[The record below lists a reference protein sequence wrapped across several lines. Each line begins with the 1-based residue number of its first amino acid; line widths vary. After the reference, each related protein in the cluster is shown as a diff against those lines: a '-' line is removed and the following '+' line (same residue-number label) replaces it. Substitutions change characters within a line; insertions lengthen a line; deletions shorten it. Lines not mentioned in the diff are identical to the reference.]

1 MPDRFRGSFPEKNAC
16 MPSRKNPMF
25 PFPRKMGPLLRN
37 RMIVLRRQ
45 NAELELSRKTRK
57 FINR

>member
-1 MPDRFRGSFPEKNAC
+1 MSDRFRSSFPEKNARV
-16 MPSRKNPMF
+16 PSRKNPMF

-45 NAELELSRKTRK
+45 NAELKLSRKIRK
-57 FINR
+57 SVNR

>member
-1 MPDRFRGSFPEKNAC
+1 MPDRFRGSFPEKNAR

-25 PFPRKMGPLLRN
+25 PFPRKMGPLFRN

-45 NAELELSRKTRK
+45 NAELELSRKIRK